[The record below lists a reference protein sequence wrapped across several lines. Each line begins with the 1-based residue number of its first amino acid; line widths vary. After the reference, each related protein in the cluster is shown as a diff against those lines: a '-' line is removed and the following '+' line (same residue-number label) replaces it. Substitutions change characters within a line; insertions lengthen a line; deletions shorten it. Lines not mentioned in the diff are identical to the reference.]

1 MTNPI
6 NPNYSGVTIQISNP
20 SVYAGGQGLCPVQ
33 NTGACAQAPQI
44 PLRQNSGITSP
55 IQPSYSYPPQY
66 YLNNY
71 NYQGASAPTAEPA
84 AISPEQNGIK
94 GLLPASDGINTPS
107 EAQKQNSVKREQAV
121 KEYKANIPEP
131 QDLSKSQGVIDD
143 LDARAKALEEEKN
156 NAKESKTVPLTD
168 EYIKS
173 LENYLNSQDSKVR
186 LMGAKD
192 VLERFKEDSN

>member
-33 NTGACAQAPQI
+33 SAGVCAQAPQI
-44 PLRQNSGITSP
+44 PLQQNSGITSP

-71 NYQGASAPTAEPA
+71 NYQGASVPTAEPA
-84 AISPEQNGIK
+84 AISSEQNGIK
-94 GLLPASDGINTPS
+94 GLLPASDGINAPA
-107 EAQKQNSVKREQAV
+107 EVQEQAV

-143 LDARAKALEEEKN
+143 LDARAKALEEEKQLKEQIK
-156 NAKESKTVPLTD
+156 KESGW
-168 EYIKS
+168 
-173 LENYLNSQDSKVR
+173 R
-186 LMGAKD
+186 
-192 VLERFKEDSN
+192 